1 VSRNPTQPDG
11 QKSTDQPV
19 RTKPRSGAILA
30 RLVGFVKPYSRL
42 FWLGLGLTL
51 IGSVLGPLRPYLFQY
66 TIDGPIAK
74 GDIGSLRYWIAII
87 TISVFVQALFQ
98 FYQTWFT
105 NQLGENVMNDMR
117 KQIFSHILR
126 QRVKY
131 FDNNPIGTLQ
141 TRTISDIQT
150 LHTVFSEGIVT
161 IVGELLQLVGIL
173 ALMLWIDW
181 KLTLVV
187 LSILPLILLSTWVFQ
202 MRVKVA
208 FDRVRKYVAQLNA
221 FMQEHITGMLVTQI
235 FSREAEESKRF
246 NAVNKQHMK
255 AHLETVLYYSI
266 FFPVIEI
273 ISALALALL
282 VWYGAGSVLSGE
294 ITFGILVSF
303 IMYIQMFFRP
313 IRLLADQFNT
323 LQMGIVSA
331 ERIFKVLDTDEA
343 IKDANHPVGPE
354 VLQQN
359 PASIQFENVHFAYN
373 ADEPILKGITFEV
386 PAGTTTAIVGA
397 TGAGK
402 SSVINALLRF
412 YEIDKGNIRIGSTE
426 LRSLRQ
432 ADLRAATGL
441 VMQDVFLFS
450 GSILENITL
459 FNATIPFSRVQSAAE
474 RVGAHRFIEQLP
486 GGYQYKVGE
495 RGATLST
502 GQRQLLS
509 FVRVL
514 VYDPR
519 ILVLDEATA
528 NIDTETEE
536 LIQEAIA
543 AVMHGRTALIIAH
556 RLSTI
561 QKADQIL
568 VMHRG
573 EIVERGNH
581 QALLAQN
588 GFYKKLYL
596 MQYAA
601 RQVA

>member
-1 VSRNPTQPDG
+1 MSRNPTQPDG